1 MYVPL
6 HKSNMM
12 KILNSWNL
20 KRTGHLVKMKFFL
33 EFIVPLILFTMGN
46 YWSSSWENIQIWM
59 SRLQLFT
66 TKFEILKMLK
76 DETVVEFNVRFT
88 NIVNNSFV
96 LGENMTNKNLV
107 RKIIISLP
115 KRFDMNVTAIE
126 ESQNVSTL
134 KFDEYIGFFHT
145 FKIPLILNSRRRV
158 NE

>member
-1 MYVPL
+1 MA
-6 HKSNMM
+6 
-12 KILNSWNL
+12 
-20 KRTGHLVKMKFFL
+20 
-33 EFIVPLILFTMGN
+33 
-46 YWSSSWENIQIWM
+46 
-59 SRLQLFT
+59 RLQLFT

-76 DETVVEFNVRFT
+76 DEIVIEFNVRFPS
-88 NIVNNSFV
+88 IVNNSFV

-145 FKIPLILNSRRRV
+145 FKMSLMLNSRRRV